1 MQNTRLNNLLDVLA
15 RRLGEWFFN
24 PWRRLSLVVISLLF
38 GFFLGSAIST
48 TAGQTA
54 AWDVVV
60 AAILVMLTEIASRIF
75 YNRRSSGKRSL
86 WVDSLNSLKIGLVY
100 SLFLEAFKLGS

>member
-1 MQNTRLNNLLDVLA
+1 MQNTRLYNLLDVLA
-15 RRLGEWFFN
+15 RRLGEWFLN
-24 PWRRLSLVVISLLF
+24 PWRRLSLQIISLLL

-60 AAILVMLTEIASRIF
+60 AGILVLLTEIASKIF
-75 YNRRSSGKRSL
+75 YGRNSTSRRSL
-86 WVDSLNSLKIGLVY
+86 WVVSLNSLKIGMTY
-100 SLFLEAFKLGS
+100 SFFLEAFKLGS